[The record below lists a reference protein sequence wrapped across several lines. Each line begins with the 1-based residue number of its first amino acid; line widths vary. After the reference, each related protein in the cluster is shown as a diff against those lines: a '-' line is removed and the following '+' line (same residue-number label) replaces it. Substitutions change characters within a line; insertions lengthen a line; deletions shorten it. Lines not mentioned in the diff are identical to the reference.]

1 MIFWGEHQ
9 FFETKINNSAELEV
23 MKMKVSIMD
32 YNRVVSNSLVG
43 NMEIDLLSIYFSENH
58 ALLH

>member
-1 MIFWGEHQ
+1 
-9 FFETKINNSAELEV
+9 
-23 MKMKVSIMD
+23 MKVSIMD